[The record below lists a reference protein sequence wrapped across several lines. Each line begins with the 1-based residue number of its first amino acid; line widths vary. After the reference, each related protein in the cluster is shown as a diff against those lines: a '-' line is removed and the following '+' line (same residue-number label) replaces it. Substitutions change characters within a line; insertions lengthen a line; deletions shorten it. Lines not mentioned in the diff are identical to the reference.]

1 MARPA
6 ADVGHLRTVRDGRR
20 PGLPTLSV
28 GPPPSYRQGMACTGQ
43 WKVDVFLFED
53 EAEVTA
59 EAVLHADA
67 ARPVVGR
74 GTARLG
80 TNATVPEIGAEL
92 ATSRALAALG
102 HRLLE
107 LTAEDLA
114 ALPTSAPA
122 GERST

>member
-1 MARPA
+1 MA
-6 ADVGHLRTVRDGRR
+6 HI
-20 PGLPTLSV
+20 
-28 GPPPSYRQGMACTGQ
+28 GQ

-53 EAEVTA
+53 DAEVTA
-59 EAVLHADA
+59 EAVLHADTA
-67 ARPVVGR
+67 QPVVGR
-74 GTARLG
+74 GTARLR

-114 ALPTSAPA
+114 ALPTPAPA
-122 GERST
+122 GG

>member
-1 MARPA
+1 
-6 ADVGHLRTVRDGRR
+6 VTHV
-20 PGLPTLSV
+20 
-28 GPPPSYRQGMACTGQ
+28 GQ
-43 WKVDVFLFED
+43 WKVDVFLFEGD
-53 EAEVTA
+53 AEVTA

-80 TNATVPEIGAEL
+80 TNAMVPEIGAEL

-107 LTAEDLA
+107 LTVQDLA
-114 ALPTSAPA
+114 ALPTSARA
-122 GERST
+122 GG

>member
-1 MARPA
+1 MA
-6 ADVGHLRTVRDGRR
+6 H
-20 PGLPTLSV
+20 
-28 GPPPSYRQGMACTGQ
+28 TGQ

-53 EAEVTA
+53 DAGVTA

-67 ARPVVGR
+67 TRPVVGR
-74 GTARLG
+74 GTARLS
-80 TNATVPEIGAEL
+80 TNAAAPEIGVEL

-114 ALPTSAPA
+114 ALPKSAPA
-122 GERST
+122 GGRST

>member
-1 MARPA
+1 MAHA
-6 ADVGHLRTVRDGRR
+6 
-20 PGLPTLSV
+20 GL
-28 GPPPSYRQGMACTGQ
+28 

-53 EAEVTA
+53 DAEVTA
-59 EAVLHADA
+59 EAVLHAATDQ
-67 ARPVVGR
+67 PVVGR

-114 ALPTSAPA
+114 ALPKAPPVC
-122 GERST
+122 GRST

>member
-1 MARPA
+1 MA
-6 ADVGHLRTVRDGRR
+6 H
-20 PGLPTLSV
+20 
-28 GPPPSYRQGMACTGQ
+28 TGQ

-53 EAEVTA
+53 DTEVTA
-59 EAVLHADA
+59 EAVFHADA

-74 GTARLG
+74 GAARLG
-80 TNATVPEIGAEL
+80 TNAMAPEIGAEL

-114 ALPTSAPA
+114 ALPAAPPA
-122 GERST
+122 KTPAKTPAPRQWVAS

>member
-1 MARPA
+1 MA
-6 ADVGHLRTVRDGRR
+6 H
-20 PGLPTLSV
+20 
-28 GPPPSYRQGMACTGQ
+28 TGQ

-53 EAEVTA
+53 DAEVTA

-74 GTARLG
+74 GTARLS

-92 ATSRALAALG
+92 ATSQALAALG
-102 HRLLE
+102 RRLFE

-114 ALPTSAPA
+114 ALPTSEPA
-122 GERST
+122 GRPST

>member
-1 MARPA
+1 MAY
-6 ADVGHLRTVRDGRR
+6 TGR
-20 PGLPTLSV
+20 
-28 GPPPSYRQGMACTGQ
+28 

-53 EAEVTA
+53 DAEVTA

-80 TNATVPEIGAEL
+80 TDATAPETATEI

-102 HRLLE
+102 CRLLE
-107 LTAEDLA
+107 LTVEDLV
-114 ALPTSAPA
+114 ALPTWARA
-122 GERST
+122 GGSST